1 VDEMSF
7 YVGVDLGQAQD
18 FTAICVLE
26 KTEDE
31 ETAPLHVRHLERPPL
46 GTYYPEIVERVKEL
60 VRDPALRETHYN
72 WHSGLNETS
81 LPELVVDAT
90 GVGRPVVDMMRRE
103 GLSFAPVLITGGDIE
118 HHDNGFY
125 KVPKRNLVS
134 AVQIALQ
141 SGRLKIA
148 EELSLAE
155 TLRKELLN
163 FRVKVNI
170 STAHDSYEAWREG
183 DHDDLV
189 LATALACWRATRRKG
204 VLYTFRGAYA

>member
-1 VDEMSF
+1 VSF
-7 YVGVDLGQAQD
+7 YVGLDLGQAAD
-18 FTAICVLE
+18 YTAICVLE
-26 KTEDE
+26 KTEHKDV
-31 ETAPLHVRHLERPPL
+31 APLHVRHLERPPL
-46 GTYYPEIVERVKEL
+46 GTYYPDIVERVKEL
-60 VRDPALRETHYN
+60 VRDEALTETVHNSYTLRTETHP
-72 WHSGLNETS
+72 
-81 LPELVVDAT
+81 PELVVDAT
-90 GVGRPVVDMMRRE
+90 GVGRPVVDMLRRE

-141 SGRLKIA
+141 SGNLKIA
-148 EELSLAE
+148 EELALAE

-189 LATALACWRATRRKG
+189 LATALACWKAMRRRT
-204 VLYTFRGAYA
+204 VLYAF

>member
-1 VDEMSF
+1 VSF
-7 YVGVDLGQAQD
+7 YVGLDLGQAAD
-18 FTAICVLE
+18 YTAISVVE
-26 KTEDE
+26 KTEDQDV
-31 ETAPLHVRHLERPPL
+31 APLHVRHLERPPL

-60 VRDPALRETHYN
+60 VSNPPLIQTGYN
-72 WHSGLNETS
+72 WQSGRNEVHR
-81 LPELVVDAT
+81 PELVVDAT
-90 GVGRPVVDMMRRE
+90 GVGRPVVDMLRRE
-103 GLSFAPVLITGGDIE
+103 GLSFAPALITGGDIE

-148 EELSLAE
+148 EELALAE

-163 FRVKVNI
+163 FRIKVNI
-170 STAHDSYEAWREG
+170 STAHNSYEAWREG

-189 LATALACWRATRRKG
+189 LATALACWKAARRQ
-204 VLYTFRGAYA
+204 GAQVFAF

>member
-1 VDEMSF
+1 VSF
-7 YVGVDLGQAQD
+7 YVGLDLGQAQD
-18 FTAICVLE
+18 PTAICVLE
-26 KTEDE
+26 KLEDNDK
-31 ETAPLHVRHLERPPL
+31 TPLHVRHLERPEL
-46 GTYYPEIVERVKEL
+46 GTYYLDIVERVKEL
-60 VRDPALRETHYN
+60 IRDPALTETTYN
-72 WHSGLNETS
+72 WHTDRNETRT
-81 LPELVVDAT
+81 PELVIDAT
-90 GVGRPVVDMMRRE
+90 GVGRPVVDMIRRE

-134 AVQIALQ
+134 AVQLALQ

-148 EELSLAE
+148 EELALAE

-163 FRVKVNI
+163 FRIKVNI

-189 LATALACWRATRRKG
+189 LATALAAWRAMRRRA
-204 VLYTFRGAYA
+204 VVYAF

>member
-1 VDEMSF
+1 MSF

-26 KTEDE
+26 KTEDKDV
-31 ETAPLHVRHLERPPL
+31 APLHVRHLERPPL

-60 VRDPALRETHYN
+60 VRDPALRETSYN
-72 WHSGLNETS
+72 WHSGHNETS

-163 FRVKVNI
+163 FRIKVNI

-189 LATALACWRATRRKG
+189 LAAALACWKAARRQAAR
-204 VLYTFRGAYA
+204 VYAF